1 MCLLSLFEQKILLQA
16 RIYQDFVNK
25 KECASERN
33 YGIWKK
39 PYYTQTNGS
48 KHSACTPTKRN
59 CTCNLLAQKLHYTYL
74 YLKATMRAIY

>member
-48 KHSACTPTKRN
+48 KHSACTPTKGIV
-59 CTCNLLAQKLHYTYL
+59 L
-74 YLKATMRAIY
+74 AIYLHKSFIIPIYT